1 MMYKQTMRDALQE
14 IEDNKHLSDNLDE
27 PEQLDESLLGLLRT
41 GAIALNTR
49 NSVQSGKKIQQH
61 ARELKNIGNKL
72 STRKDPEDIQK
83 EVADGFRTLSDLFLD
98 MEEMMRRQVFLT
110 ASGSLFSDRAFNLCG
125 RLREKE
131 DNCGEIINIT
141 DNNLFFR
148 RYK

>member
-1 MMYKQTMRDALQE
+1 MYKQTKRDALQE

-61 ARELKNIGNKL
+61 ARELRNIGNKL

-83 EVADGFRTLSDLFLD
+83 EVADGFKTLSDLFLD

-110 ASGSLFSDRAFNLCG
+110 ASGSLFSDRAFNL
-125 RLREKE
+125 LRKIERK
-131 DNCGEIINIT
+131 
-141 DNNLFFR
+141 R
-148 RYK
+148 R

>member
-14 IEDNKHLSDNLDE
+14 IEDNKHLSDNVDE

-83 EVADGFRTLSDLFLD
+83 EVADGFKTLSDLFLD

-110 ASGSLFSDRAFNLCG
+110 ASGSLFSDRAFNL
-125 RLREKE
+125 LRKIERK
-131 DNCGEIINIT
+131 
-141 DNNLFFR
+141 R
-148 RYK
+148 R

>member
-61 ARELKNIGNKL
+61 ARELRNIGNKL

-83 EVADGFRTLSDLFLD
+83 EVADGFKTLSDLFLD

-110 ASGSLFSDRAFNLCG
+110 ASGSLFSDRAFNL
-125 RLREKE
+125 LRKIERK
-131 DNCGEIINIT
+131 
-141 DNNLFFR
+141 R
-148 RYK
+148 R

>member
-14 IEDNKHLSDNLDE
+14 IEDNKHLSDNVDE

-110 ASGSLFSDRAFNLCG
+110 ASGSLFSDRAFNL
-125 RLREKE
+125 LRKIERK
-131 DNCGEIINIT
+131 
-141 DNNLFFR
+141 R
-148 RYK
+148 R

>member
-1 MMYKQTMRDALQE
+1 MYKQTMRDALQE

-110 ASGSLFSDRAFNLCG
+110 ASGSLFSDRAFNL
-125 RLREKE
+125 LRKIERK
-131 DNCGEIINIT
+131 
-141 DNNLFFR
+141 R
-148 RYK
+148 R

>member
-72 STRKDPEDIQK
+72 STRKDPEDAQK
-83 EVADGFRTLSDLFLD
+83 EVAEGFRTLSDLFLD

-110 ASGSLFSDRAFNLCG
+110 ASGSLFSDRGYNL
-125 RLREKE
+125 LRKMEK
-131 DNCGEIINIT
+131 
-141 DNNLFFR
+141 R
-148 RYK
+148 RR